1 MIFSSP
7 ILFKIIA
14 EVTMKILLADKLSP
28 NVRIFLDQH
37 QFNTAEDP
45 ALKDDSLL
53 AALRQHQ
60 PEVLVIRSTKVRAE
74 HIQAAPSL
82 ALIIRAGAGVNNI
95 DMLEASKR
103 GIFVANCPGKNAI
116 AVAELAF
123 GHIITLDRKIADN
136 VADFR
141 NGIWAKKKYS
151 KSKGL
156 HGKTLALFGLGAIGS
171 EVLIRAKAFGM
182 NIHVYDPYIENKFDE
197 YEIRYFQNLTTALC
211 NADCISLNL
220 PKVDKPIITKE
231 NSQYLKHGVVIIN
244 TARGELIEEKVL
256 KDGIQEGIISG
267 VGLDVFDSEP
277 IEKNHFLFKYKQ
289 VIFTPHQAGLSQEAA
304 QRMSIK
310 SINNILDYYDGS
322 LDSSLIVNG
331 VKI

>member
-1 MIFSSP
+1 MP
-7 ILFKIIA
+7 NILIAGELHPSGLEIIKQNPKYSIDYLK
-14 EVTMKILLADKLSP
+14 EVSNENFLPYLKNAD
-28 NVRIFLDQH
+28 
-37 QFNTAEDP
+37 
-45 ALKDDSLL
+45 
-53 AALRQHQ
+53 
-60 PEVLVIRSTKVRAE
+60 
-74 HIQAAPSL
+74 
-82 ALIIRAGAGVNNI
+82 ALIIRTQTLKKNHIEKAKKLKIVSRHGVGYDNVDYQELKKRNIPLTIVGDVNSTSVSEHTMMLIISVFKKIILADFSTRNSLWNYRNNYEPRE
-95 DMLEASKR
+95 LY
-103 GIFVANCPGKNAI
+103 GKNLLI
-116 AVAELAF
+116 IGF
-123 GHIITLDRKIADN
+123 GRI
-136 VADFR
+136 
-141 NGIWAKKKYS
+141 GKK
-151 KSKGL
+151 L
-156 HGKTLALFGLGAIGS
+156 GKL
-171 EVLIRAKAFGM
+171 AKAFGM

-277 IEKNHFLFKYKQ
+277 VEKNHFLFKYKQ

-304 QRMSIK
+304 ERMSIK